1 MSGSLELQAQK
12 PYAIDQ
18 PALLQSQIMQSIQGM
33 VVLRARIEK
42 HRQSDMAAARDTY
55 TELDRTRGHLT
66 EQLSKSEL
74 FLLEME
80 EYPLARAADQLRRG
94 LAGFNLMSMGYKP
107 IYEALGKFTAS
118 FPTGQKTSAA
128 IVGRLMNNIK
138 LGYYPTD
145 PDNISLILRGI
156 QFPEGVTTNL
166 FDPCCG
172 CGKALRQLAQ
182 GNNCYAYGVEL
193 DESRAEEA
201 QTRLHRVGFG
211 RFFYSHISHEA
222 FHLLFLNPPY
232 LSVINEGGGRSRHEK
247 RFLIESIPTLMYGG
261 LLIYVIPYYRLT
273 PDICRILADNFDE
286 LTIWRFT
293 DSEFKKFKQVAVL
306 GIRKRRSMES
316 QDAFWLE
323 QYAYEPVSI
332 PLLSQ
337 LPESR
342 YTLPAQPLT
351 VGIFK
356 GERFNQKELEQQLKK
371 SDSFAQMMARSE
383 LDSGVKRPL
392 LPLSVS
398 QIGLIGGSG
407 MINGL
412 IACDTP
418 HIIKGRIV
426 KVVRTESEE
435 KFNYRG
441 DHMGSEIK
449 ETISNKMIFNVLTP
463 NGFKALT

>member
-18 PALLQSQIMQSIQGM
+18 LALLQSQIMQSIQGM

-42 HRQSDMAAARDTY
+42 HRQSDMATARDTY

-211 RFFYSHISHEA
+211 NFFYSHISHEA

-323 QYAYEPVSI
+323 QYAYEPASI

-351 VGIFK
+351 VGVFK

-392 LPLSVS
+392 LPLSIS

>member
-18 PALLQSQIMQSIQGM
+18 LALLQSQIMQSIQGM

-42 HRQSDMAAARDTY
+42 HRQSDMTAARDTY

-211 RFFYSHISHEA
+211 SFFYSHISHEA

-392 LPLSVS
+392 LPLSIS

>member
-18 PALLQSQIMQSIQGM
+18 LALLQSQIMQSIQGM

-118 FPTGQKTSAA
+118 FPTGQKTSTA

-211 RFFYSHISHEA
+211 SFFYSHISHEA

-306 GIRKRRSMES
+306 GIRKRQSMES

-392 LPLSVS
+392 LPLSIS